1 MPEVPVRQIRFVMCQ
16 RTRRVR
22 LQVHQRPCQA
32 DPENQTR
39 SHSENNEELSWSTR
53 TAAFL
58 HMQWKPRKSWWG
70 RGRTVSREK
79 TEWKEA
85 TPPSSSTSP
94 GTSSTPHF
102 IWNAVLN
109 GITDAFL
116 RVCWLFRHMLCLII
130 QPRKSRSWKKTDS
143 LKQRCSLLLYASLC
157 GGRQAADQCDN
168 YWKKRSEVT
177 KRNWRHHRIAMCCSH
192 PDPSTC
198 PSP

>member
-70 RGRTVSREK
+70 RGRTVSTEK

-130 QPRKSRSWKKTDS
+130 QPRKSRSWKKQTHWSKDVPCYS
-143 LKQRCSLLLYASLC
+143 TPLYVGAGKLLTNATTTGRRGQR
-157 GGRQAADQCDN
+157 
-168 YWKKRSEVT
+168 W
-177 KRNWRHHRIAMCCSH
+177 
-192 PDPSTC
+192 PSATEDIIG
-198 PSP
+198 

>member
-1 MPEVPVRQIRFVMCQ
+1 MSSRSREPTEVTLWKQWRAELINQNSRIPSHAMETKEILVRQ
-16 RTRRVR
+16 
-22 LQVHQRPCQA
+22 
-32 DPENQTR
+32 
-39 SHSENNEELSWSTR
+39 
-53 TAAFL
+53 
-58 HMQWKPRKSWWG
+58 

-85 TPPSSSTSP
+85 TPPSSSISP

-102 IWNAVLN
+102 IWNAVLS
-109 GITDAFL
+109 GIADAFL

-130 QPRKSRSWKKTDS
+130 QSRKSRSWKKTDS
-143 LKQRCSLLLYASLC
+143 LKQRCSSLLYASLC

-168 YWKKRSEVT
+168 CWKKRSEVT
-177 KRNWRHHRIAMCCSH
+177 KLNWRHHGIAMCCSH